1 MNKGKVI
8 VLSGPSGV
16 GKGTVVKKMLENSD
30 DYALSISA
38 TTRSPRE
45 GEIDGVNYFFLTVD
59 DFKDRIEKGLILE
72 YAQYCDNYYGT
83 PRSYVEEC
91 VNNGKNVILEIE
103 VQGAMNVKKNMP
115 EAVTVFILP
124 PSNDELEKRLR
135 GRGTEQESVIQQRLA
150 TAIGEIKQ
158 AEKYDYNVVN
168 NTIEQCVADINEI
181 INSIK

>member
-45 GEIDGVNYFFLTVD
+45 GEVDGVNYFFLTVD
-59 DFKDRIEKGLILE
+59 EFKDRIEKGLILE
-72 YAQYCDNYYGT
+72 YAQYCNNYYGT
-83 PRSYVEEC
+83 PRTYVEEC

-115 EAVTVFILP
+115 EAVTVFIMP

-135 GRGTEQESVIQQRLA
+135 GRGTEQEEVIQQRLK
-150 TAIGEIKQ
+150 TAIEEIKLS
-158 AEKYDYNVVN
+158 EKYDYNVVN
-168 NTIEQCVADINEI
+168 NTVEQCVLDINEI
-181 INSIK
+181 INSI

>member
-16 GKGTVVKKMLENSD
+16 GKGTVVKKMIENSD
-30 DYALSISA
+30 SYALSISA

-45 GEIDGVNYFFLTVD
+45 GEVDGVNYFFLTVD

-103 VQGAMNVKKNMP
+103 VQGAMNVKRNMP

-135 GRGTEQESVIQQRLA
+135 GRGTEQEDVIQQRLA
-150 TAIGEIKQ
+150 TAIGEIEQ

-181 INSIK
+181 INSL